1 MYKYEVMKKFLIP
14 LLAIGLIGGASCNQG
29 QGTNSEPLVNSVDK
43 NSAREVQLS
52 TVEAGDTV
60 FHIVKQKIWV
70 KGKLIADVSDTIK
83 TPLNQE
89 SQDWEP
95 SEKVDKNELVK
106 IPIYVT
112 VQ

>member
-1 MYKYEVMKKFLIP
+1 MS
-14 LLAIGLIGGASCNQG
+14 GASCNQG
-29 QGTNSEPLVNSVDK
+29 NGNKNEPLVNDVDK

-52 TVEAGDTV
+52 TVEVGDTV
-60 FHIVKQKIWV
+60 LHIVKQKIWL
-70 KGKLIADVSDTIK
+70 KGKLIADVNDTIN
-83 TPLNQE
+83 TALNQD